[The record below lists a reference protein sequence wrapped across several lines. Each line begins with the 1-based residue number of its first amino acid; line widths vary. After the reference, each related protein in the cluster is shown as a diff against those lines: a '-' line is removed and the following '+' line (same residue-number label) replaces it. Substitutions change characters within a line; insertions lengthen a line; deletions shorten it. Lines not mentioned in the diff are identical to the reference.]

1 MKSILSLFLL
11 IISLSCMGQ
20 KNKQMLMNLLG
31 TMPKPP
37 ALFVD
42 TLEKTDIENGWR
54 YKIRYLSE
62 DSSAIFHTPK
72 DYITA
77 YLFVPNHSVGTKT
90 LRFLQPFPGFST
102 LHGHLILLA

>member
-1 MKSILSLFLL
+1 MHKTLSLLIYQLIITDILSSVL
-11 IISLSCMGQ
+11 ISLSSMGQ

-54 YKIRYLSE
+54 Y
-62 DSSAIFHTPK
+62 
-72 DYITA
+72 
-77 YLFVPNHSVGTKT
+77 
-90 LRFLQPFPGFST
+90 
-102 LHGHLILLA
+102 